1 MTMPTY
7 DELNEMIDNV
17 AELAKFDDA
26 SILRAIKN
34 NNKGVQAI
42 TDFIYPYHPY
52 YGTVQPKSWDG
63 FKTFHK
69 NENGANGFRYKTNL
83 DFLDSMSIVLEKIYH
98 MSSDEDDI
106 INGIQDDTQ
115 DLTDTKDFF
124 YWSRKLVSYMD
135 TYEDIGT
142 LTEPMQTAVAECM
155 RMMTRLFLIV
165 LLAYKQGSMAMTQ
178 TLMKDYINEHDYDVK
193 MQMIDQ
199 NLSSEVKSLCENNS
213 KIVKAEMDGLLN
225 KN

>member
-1 MTMPTY
+1 MPTY

-26 SILRAIKN
+26 SILRAVKD

-42 TDFIYPYHPY
+42 TDFVYPYCSY
-52 YGTVQPKSWDG
+52 YGTVEPKSWDG

-69 NENGANGFRYKTNL
+69 NENGANGPRYRTNL
-83 DFLDSMSIVLEKIYH
+83 DFLESLNIVLEKIYH
-98 MSSDEDDI
+98 MRSDKDDI
-106 INGIQDDTQ
+106 IRGIQNGPQ

-124 YWSRKLVSYMD
+124 YWSRKLVKYMD
-135 TYEDIGT
+135 EYEDIGT
-142 LTEPMQTAVAECM
+142 LTEPMQAAVAECM

-178 TLMKDYINEHDYDVK
+178 TLMRDYINEHDYDVK
-193 MQMIDQ
+193 MQMVDQ
-199 NLSSEVKSLCENNS
+199 NLSSEEKIVCENNS
-213 KIVKAEMDGLLN
+213 KIVKAEMNGLLSRN
-225 KN
+225 

>member
-1 MTMPTY
+1 MPTY

-26 SILRAIKN
+26 SILRAVKD

-42 TDFIYPYHPY
+42 TDFVYPYNSY
-52 YGTVQPKSWDG
+52 YGTVEPRSWDG

-83 DFLDSMSIVLEKIYH
+83 DFLDSLYLVLWEIYH

-106 INGIQDDTQ
+106 ISGIQDDPQ
-115 DLTDTKDFF
+115 DLTGTKDFF
-124 YWSRKLVSYMD
+124 YWSEELIKYMKK
-135 TYEDIGT
+135 YEDIGT
-142 LTEPMQTAVAECM
+142 LTEPMQTAFAECM

-178 TLMKDYINEHDYDVK
+178 TLMRDYINEHDYDVK

-199 NLSSEVKSLCENNS
+199 NLSSEEKIVCEHNS
-213 KIVKAEMDGLLN
+213 KIVKAEMDGLLS

>member
-1 MTMPTY
+1 MPTY

-26 SILRAIKN
+26 SILRAVKD

-42 TDFIYPYHPY
+42 TDFVYPYNSY
-52 YGTVQPKSWDG
+52 YGTVEPKSWDG

-69 NENGANGFRYKTNL
+69 NENGANGPRYMTNL
-83 DFLDSMSIVLEKIYH
+83 DFLESLNIVLEKIYH
-98 MSSDEDDI
+98 MRSDKDDI
-106 INGIQDDTQ
+106 ISGIQDGPQ

-124 YWSRKLVSYMD
+124 YWSRKLVKYMD
-135 TYEDIGT
+135 EYEDIGT

-165 LLAYKQGSMAMTQ
+165 LLSYKQGSMAMTQ
-178 TLMKDYINEHDYDVK
+178 TLMKDYINEHDYDSR
-193 MQMIDQ
+193 MQKVDQ
-199 NLSSEVKSLCENNS
+199 NLSSEEKIVCENNS
-213 KIVKAEMDGLLN
+213 KIVKTEMDGLLS

>member
-1 MTMPTY
+1 MPTY

-26 SILRAIKN
+26 SILRAVKD

-42 TDFIYPYHPY
+42 TDFVYPYCSY
-52 YGTVQPKSWDG
+52 YGTVEPKSWNG

-83 DFLDSMSIVLEKIYH
+83 EFLDSLYLVLWEIYH

-106 INGIQDDTQ
+106 IRGIQDDTQ

-124 YWSRKLVSYMD
+124 YWSRKLVKYMD
-135 TYEDIGT
+135 EYEDIGT

-165 LLAYKQGSMAMTQ
+165 LLAYRQGSMAMTQ
-178 TLMKDYINEHDYDVK
+178 TLMRDYINEHDYDVK
-193 MQMIDQ
+193 MQMVDQ
-199 NLSSEVKSLCENNS
+199 NLSSEEKIVCENNS
-213 KIVKAEMDGLLN
+213 KIVKAEMNGLLS

>member
-1 MTMPTY
+1 MTTY

-26 SILRAIKN
+26 SILRAVKN

-42 TDFIYPYHPY
+42 ADFVYPY
-52 YGTVQPKSWDG
+52 YGAMEPQSWDG
-63 FKTFHK
+63 FKMFYK
-69 NENGANGFRYKTNL
+69 NENGANGFRYRTNL
-83 DFLDSMSIVLEKIYH
+83 EFLDSLNLVLWKIYH
-98 MSSDEDDI
+98 MNSYEDDI
-106 INGIQDDTQ
+106 ISGVQGVSQ
-115 DLTDTKDFF
+115 DLLDTKDFF
-124 YWSRKLVSYMD
+124 YWSRKLVKYMD
-135 TYEDIGT
+135 EYEDIGT

-213 KIVKAEMDGLLN
+213 KIVKAEMNGLLS

>member
-1 MTMPTY
+1 MPTY

-26 SILRAIKN
+26 SILRAVKD

-42 TDFIYPYHPY
+42 TDFVYPYNSY
-52 YGTVQPKSWDG
+52 YGTVEPKSWDG

-69 NENGANGFRYKTNL
+69 NENGANGLRYMTNL
-83 DFLDSMSIVLEKIYH
+83 DFLESLNIVLEKIYH
-98 MSSDEDDI
+98 MRSDKDDI
-106 INGIQDDTQ
+106 ISGIQDGPQ

-124 YWSRKLVSYMD
+124 YWSRKLVKYMD
-135 TYEDIGT
+135 EYEDIGT

-155 RMMTRLFLIV
+155 RMMIRLFLIV
-165 LLAYKQGSMAMTQ
+165 LLAYKQGSMAMTH
-178 TLMKDYINEHDYDVK
+178 TLMRDYINEHDYDSR
-193 MQMIDQ
+193 MQKVDQ
-199 NLSSEVKSLCENNS
+199 NLSSEEKIVCENNS
-213 KIVKAEMDGLLN
+213 KIVKAEMDGLLS

>member
-1 MTMPTY
+1 MPTY

-26 SILRAIKN
+26 SILRAVKD

-42 TDFIYPYHPY
+42 ADFVYPSY
-52 YGTVQPKSWDG
+52 YGTVEPKSWDG

-83 DFLDSMSIVLEKIYH
+83 EFLDSLNIVLEKIYH
-98 MSSDEDDI
+98 MRSDKNDI
-106 INGIQDDTQ
+106 ISGIQDPQ
-115 DLTDTKDFF
+115 DLDDTRDFF

-135 TYEDIGT
+135 KYEDIGT
-142 LTEPMQTAVAECM
+142 LTEPTQTAVAECM

-165 LLAYKQGSMAMTQ
+165 LLSYKQGSMAMTQ
-178 TLMKDYINEHDYDVK
+178 TLMKDYINEHNYDVK

-199 NLSSEVKSLCENNS
+199 NLSSDVKSLCENNS
-213 KIVKAEMDGLLN
+213 KIVKAEMDGLLS

>member
-1 MTMPTY
+1 MPTY

-26 SILRAIKN
+26 SILRAVKD

-42 TDFIYPYHPY
+42 TDFVYPYCPY
-52 YGTVQPKSWDG
+52 YGTVEPKSWDG

-83 DFLDSMSIVLEKIYH
+83 EFLDSLYLVLWEIYH

-106 INGIQDDTQ
+106 IRGIQDDTQ
-115 DLTDTKDFF
+115 DYLDSKDFF
-124 YWSRKLVSYMD
+124 YWSRELIKYMEK
-135 TYEDIGT
+135 YEDIGT
-142 LTEPMQTAVAECM
+142 LTEPMQTAFAECM

-165 LLAYKQGSMAMTQ
+165 LLAYRQGSMAMTQ
-178 TLMKDYINEHDYDVK
+178 TLMRDYINEHDYDVK
-193 MQMIDQ
+193 MQMVDQ
-199 NLSSEVKSLCENNS
+199 NLSSEEKIVCENNS
-213 KIVKAEMDGLLN
+213 KIVKAEMNGLLS

>member
-1 MTMPTY
+1 MPTY

-26 SILRAIKN
+26 SILRAVKD

-42 TDFIYPYHPY
+42 TDFVYPYCSY
-52 YGTVQPKSWDG
+52 YGTLEPKSWDG

-83 DFLDSMSIVLEKIYH
+83 EFLDSMYLVLWEIYH

-106 INGIQDDTQ
+106 IRGIQDDTQ
-115 DLTDTKDFF
+115 DHLDSKDFF
-124 YWSRKLVSYMD
+124 YWSRELIKYMEK
-135 TYEDIGT
+135 YEDIGT

-165 LLAYKQGSMAMTQ
+165 LLSYRQGSMAMTQ
-178 TLMKDYINEHDYDVK
+178 TLMRDYINEHDYDVK
-193 MQMIDQ
+193 MQMVDQ
-199 NLSSEVKSLCENNS
+199 NLSSEEKIVCENNS
-213 KIVKAEMDGLLN
+213 KIVKAEMDGLLSRN
-225 KN
+225 

>member
-1 MTMPTY
+1 MTTY

-17 AELAKFDDA
+17 AELVKFDDA
-26 SILRAIKN
+26 SILRAVKD

-42 TDFIYPYHPY
+42 ADFVYPY
-52 YGTVQPKSWDG
+52 YGAVEPKSWEG

-83 DFLDSMSIVLEKIYH
+83 EFLDSLNLVLWKIYH
-98 MSSDEDDI
+98 MSSYEDDI
-106 INGIQDDTQ
+106 INGIQDGFQ
-115 DLTDTKDFF
+115 NPPDTKDFF
-124 YWSRKLVSYMD
+124 YWSRELITYMD
-135 TYEDIGT
+135 EYEDIGT
-142 LTEPMQTAVAECM
+142 LTEPTQTAVAECM

-213 KIVKAEMDGLLN
+213 KIVKAEMDDLLS